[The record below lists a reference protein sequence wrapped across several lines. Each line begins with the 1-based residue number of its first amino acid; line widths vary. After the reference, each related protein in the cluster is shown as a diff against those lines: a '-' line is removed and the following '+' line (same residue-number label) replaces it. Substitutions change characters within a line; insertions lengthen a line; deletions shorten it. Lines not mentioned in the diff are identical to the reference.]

1 MKKSATKVIASLFCV
16 VLLLSCLTFQVS
28 AQTVRDVEY
37 FDDGSY
43 VVTELTVNTDNPF
56 ARTGKS
62 GSKTSTYY
70 GSNNKAYFAVTL
82 TGQFNYTYGSSAKA
96 TGASTSVTVYDSSA
110 SYVTKKCYI

>member
-43 VVTELTVNTDNPF
+43 V
-56 ARTGKS
+56 
-62 GSKTSTYY
+62 
-70 GSNNKAYFAVTL
+70 
-82 TGQFNYTYGSSAKA
+82 GQS
-96 TGASTSVTVYDSSA
+96 
-110 SYVTKKCYI
+110 

>member
-56 ARTGKS
+56 C
-62 GSKTSTYY
+62 
-70 GSNNKAYFAVTL
+70 AYRQKRLKNQHLLWFE
-82 TGQFNYTYGSSAKA
+82 Q
-96 TGASTSVTVYDSSA
+96 
-110 SYVTKKCYI
+110 